1 MKYRLIHRTKYTYLG
16 AVTVS
21 HHLARLAPRTLPG
34 QRCPWH
40 ELEVQ
45 PVPVGRGVHV
55 DSYGNITNYFEI
67 EGKHEVLDVIA
78 RSLVEVLP
86 STRPDPRAT
95 PPWEIV
101 RDACQ
106 LEKLTPGSEA
116 GAFRFASPMVPLD
129 ENFAAY
135 ARPEFTAGRPIL
147 EAVLGLTDRIFK
159 DFKFDPRATD
169 VTTPVSEVLKKR
181 AGVCQ
186 DFAHLML
193 ACLRSLGLPA
203 RYVSG
208 YLETAPPP
216 GKARLTGADASHAWV
231 SVFCGEVAGWID
243 TDPTNNILP
252 GERHIIVAWGRDF
265 SDVSPLRGVTL
276 GAGGQRLSV
285 AVDVIPV
292 EEL

>member
-1 MKYRLIHRTKYTYLG
+1 M
-16 AVTVS
+16 
-21 HHLARLAPRTLPG
+21 ARLAPRSLPS

-40 ELEVQ
+40 ELEVH

-55 DSYGNITNYFEI
+55 DSYGNITQYFEI
-67 EGKHEVLDVIA
+67 EGKHEVLEVIS

-86 STRPDPRAT
+86 SVHPDPRLT
-95 PPWEIV
+95 PRWEEV
-101 RDACQ
+101 RDSCQ
-106 LEKLTPGSEA
+106 LEMLTPGSEA
-116 GAFRFASPMVPLD
+116 GAFRFASPMVPLGAD
-129 ENFAAY
+129 FASY
-135 ARPEFTAGRPIL
+135 ARVEFTPGRPVL
-147 EAVLGLTDRIFK
+147 EAVLGLTGRIFR

-169 VTTPVSEVLKKR
+169 VSTPVSEVFKKR

-193 ACLRSLGLPA
+193 ACLRSLGLPG

-216 GKARLTGADASHAWV
+216 GKVRLTGADASHAWV
-231 SVFCGEVAGWID
+231 SVFCGEGAGWID
-243 TDPTNNILP
+243 ADPTNNLLP
-252 GERHIIVAWGRDF
+252 GERHITVAWGRDF

-276 GAGGQRLSV
+276 GAGGQRLAV

-292 EEL
+292 DEF